1 MYPPTLCWGVSPY
14 FFTSLTPLYSES
26 SKFPLTRNLPDHNS
40 SFLHP
45 CTLPFLEMHSQHCR
59 NSCLP
64 SYHNDD
70 VIRDGSI
77 LIFPLSSL
85 SYGFLWENQPQNL
98 KGWEPQRLFLLLVR
112 RRAGCGFPP
121 CLWLGVEEAR
131 EVPGQRNGPHGEP
144 TYPLLEQ
151 EKWES
156 RRNILMVP
164 KASPGDWHTALS
176 SHIGRI
182 KSHAKP
188 DTGKVR
194 KHSPPKATHSKLHD
208 NKQRW
213 RRFLQE
219 WGEKINNNA
228 TDQ

>member
-1 MYPPTLCWGVSPY
+1 MILWVLLDTFCDLPRDLDMKFKSFARNSQHPTTRVQSFQQAFCGQHSHVSFSTLAGMYPPTLCWGVSPY

-98 KGWEPQRLFLLLVR
+98 KG
-112 RRAGCGFPP
+112 
-121 CLWLGVEEAR
+121 
-131 EVPGQRNGPHGEP
+131 
-144 TYPLLEQ
+144 
-151 EKWES
+151 
-156 RRNILMVP
+156 
-164 KASPGDWHTALS
+164 
-176 SHIGRI
+176 
-182 KSHAKP
+182 
-188 DTGKVR
+188 
-194 KHSPPKATHSKLHD
+194 
-208 NKQRW
+208 
-213 RRFLQE
+213 
-219 WGEKINNNA
+219 
-228 TDQ
+228 